1 MKAKQYDLVLLD
13 GGPAGASGASTGTGE
28 LGGAGIN
35 AGTIPS
41 KKLRK
46 TALAL
51 SEPKQNASV
60 WLALKNRVFFGLWLA
75 SVVSGVCVAAHDTA
89 ATWLM
94 NISGSST
101 LLLSLMATAA
111 SLPFFLSFH
120 PSGRGSR
127 GFERQASSFHR
138 DLPLVGVRRGI
149 AGGFLLVTLGASI
162 RDPGHGFFAG
172 DRLCV

>member
-1 MKAKQYDLVLLD
+1 MALVKK
-13 GGPAGASGASTGTGE
+13 TGK
-28 LGGAGIN
+28 LGDAGIN
-35 AGTIPS
+35 TGTIPS
-41 KKLRK
+41 KTLRE

-111 SLPFFLSFH
+111 SLPFFLFT
-120 PSGRGSR
+120 
-127 GFERQASSFHR
+127 
-138 DLPLVGVRRGI
+138 RR
-149 AGGFLLVTLGASI
+149 
-162 RDPGHGFFAG
+162 
-172 DRLCV
+172 